1 MRYLYLIPQ
10 AADEGS
16 LPFYDSIARLSYSG
30 AHASKIIVQT
40 VCSFYTKNFR
50 AGREQMSLTFMTFC
64 LLKKK
69 RETEC
74 PFYLLSVLGI
84 LR

>member
-1 MRYLYLIPQ
+1 MPQ

-30 AHASKIIVQT
+30 AQTSKKPRKLFEV
-40 VCSFYTKNFR
+40 FYTKNFR

-64 LLKKK
+64 LLNKK

-74 PFYLLSVLGI
+74 PFYLLSVLSI
-84 LR
+84 SR

>member
-16 LPFYDSIARLSYSG
+16 LPFYDSMALILIQCAQANKKLC
-30 AHASKIIVQT
+30 KLFEVFIQ
-40 VCSFYTKNFR
+40 KNFR

-69 RETEC
+69 RETDVR
-74 PFYLLSVLGI
+74 FTS
-84 LR
+84 